1 MANLKDIT
9 KLREMTGAGMMDC
22 KNALDEAEN
31 NVDKASGILRK
42 KGIIKAAKRANKIA
56 AEGTTVV
63 KSDGDT
69 AVVLEV
75 NSETDFVAKND
86 AFKALSEKLADTLL
100 KSKPANLDE
109 AMKVEVE
116 NGQVIEDYITEMS
129 GKIGEKITL
138 RRFEIMTKG
147 DNQAFGVYSHMQ
159 GKISVL
165 ALLDGTSDD
174 NLGYDVA
181 MHTAAAN
188 PKCLDSSE
196 VSTEDM
202 EKEKEIYKV
211 QLLKEGKP
219 ENMIENILQ
228 GKMKKYYS
236 EYCLI
241 NQSFIKDESKSVE
254 QYIKEKGGENAK
266 VARFVRYELGAGIE
280 KGDCDY
286 LAEVAEQLNK

>member
-1 MANLKDIT
+1 MANLQDIT

-31 NVDKASGILRK
+31 NVEKASEILRK
-42 KGIIKAAKRANKIA
+42 KGIIKAAKRADKIA
-56 AEGTTVV
+56 AEGITVV
-63 KSDGDT
+63 KSTGDT

-75 NSETDFVAKND
+75 NSETDFAAKND
-86 AFKALSEKLADTLL
+86 TFKVLSEKLADTLL
-100 KSKPANLDE
+100 KSKSSNLEE

-116 NGQVIEDYITEMS
+116 NGQSVEDYITEMS

-138 RRFEIMTKG
+138 RRFEIMTKE
-147 DNQAFGVYSHMQ
+147 DSQAFGVYSHMQ

-165 ALLDGTSDD
+165 VLLSGTGDD
-174 NLGYDVA
+174 SLAYDVA
-181 MHTAAAN
+181 MHAAAAN
-188 PKCLDSSE
+188 PKCLNSDE
-196 VSTEDM
+196 VSVEDM

-236 EYCLI
+236 EYCLV
-241 NQSFIKDESKSVE
+241 NQHFIKDESKSVE
-254 QYIKEKGGENAK
+254 QYVKEKGGENAK
-266 VARFVRYELGAGIE
+266 VEKFVRYELGAGIE
-280 KGDCDY
+280 KGECDY